1 MRKARIGVDIGG
13 TFTDVV
19 LLDNKKQT
27 FFTKV
32 SSTPARP
39 EAAVLTGVRQ
49 IAETAGIPL
58 KEITEVVHG
67 TTVGSNTLLQKVGAK
82 CGLITTKGFR
92 DVLEIGRVRTPTMF
106 DLSWEK
112 AVPLIA
118 RRYRKEVDERSTADG
133 RILKFVNPDEVI
145 RIGEFF
151 QSEGV
156 ESVAICFLNS
166 YRNPDN
172 EVRAEEILRKRFP
185 DFWITSSI
193 SVLPE
198 IREYERTSTTAVNA
212 YVLPSLRSYFKRL
225 EDGLRDIGVTCP
237 LLISNSN
244 GGLSSARM
252 AQEKP
257 VFFIS
262 SGRSAGVVGAG
273 RLGEAAGEQDLVVFD
288 MGGTTASASLIHKGQ
303 LSRTNEYEFRA
314 GISTPS
320 RFIKA
325 GGYLMRVP
333 TVDVAE
339 VGSGAG
345 SIAHIDKG
353 GLLHVGPISAGAEPG
368 PVCYG
373 IGGARTTVTDANVVL
388 GFLPP
393 VLAGGTLKLDIAGA
407 RSAIDRDLAKSLSL
421 SIEDAAFGVRE
432 VVNINMAR
440 TIKAV
445 TVERGVDPRDFA
457 ILAFGGSGP
466 VHACDLAKTL
476 GITRV
481 IFPKTPGVFTATGML
496 ASKVERYFL
505 RSLTGVLSGRSS
517 SRGLTEASKIR
528 TSDTFVERPGAQ
540 RAGVWGA
547 APGCCTLDDLPVE
560 RLNTMLVEMRS
571 EATTALAEEGY
582 SEGQIACTYELDLRF
597 RGQDFELPIPLPA
610 IVTDEDRSQLREAFL
625 DTYRGIYGY
634 ASSDAVEMVNV
645 RLRASG
651 SSGQE
656 LRFEASSL
664 RKLSSAPSSTR
675 PVYFS
680 RETGWIE
687 TPIYDRASFSGEV
700 RGQLIIQSPDT
711 TIIIPPNAT
720 AAVDAFGNVIAT
732 LN

>member
-19 LLDNKKQT
+19 LLDNKKQS

-49 IAETAGIPL
+49 IAETAGISL
-58 KEITEVVHG
+58 KEITEIVHG

-112 AVPLIA
+112 PVPLIA

-133 RILKFVNPDEVI
+133 RIIKGVNPDEII

-172 EVRAEEILRKRFP
+172 EARAEEILRKHFP
-185 DFWITSSI
+185 NIWITSSI

-212 YVLPSLRSYFKRL
+212 YVLPSMRSYFKRL
-225 EDGLRDIGVTCP
+225 EDGLRDIDVTCP

-288 MGGTTASASLIHKGQ
+288 MGGTTASASLIRKGQ
-303 LSRTNEYEFRA
+303 LSRANEYEFRA

-345 SIAHIDKG
+345 SIAHIDQG

-373 IGGARTTVTDANVVL
+373 IGGTRATVTDANVVL

-393 VLAGGTLKLDIAGA
+393 ALAGGTLKLDIVGA
-407 RSAIDRDLAKSLSL
+407 RSAIDRDLTKSLGL
-421 SIEDAAFGVRE
+421 SIEDAALGVRD
-432 VVNINMAR
+432 VANINMAR

-481 IFPKTPGVFTATGML
+481 IFPSTPGVFTATGML

-505 RSLTGVLSGRSS
+505 RSLTGVL
-517 SRGLTEASKIR
+517 
-528 TSDTFVERPGAQ
+528 
-540 RAGVWGA
+540 
-547 APGCCTLDDLPVE
+547 DDLPVE
-560 RLNTMLVEMRS
+560 RLNTMLAEMRN

-582 SEGQIACTYELDLRF
+582 SEGQIACTYEIDLRF

-610 IVTDEDRSQLREAFL
+610 IVSDEDRLQLREAFL
-625 DTYRGIYGY
+625 DAYRGIYGY
-634 ASSDAVEMVNV
+634 VSSDAVEMVNV
-645 RLRASG
+645 RLSANG

-656 LRFEASSL
+656 LRFEASSAG
-664 RKLSSAPSSTR
+664 KLPSAPISTR
-675 PVYFS
+675 AVYFS

-687 TPIYDRASFSGEV
+687 TSLYDRDMFSGEV
-700 RGQLIIQSPDT
+700 RGPLIIQSPDT
-711 TIIIPPNAT
+711 TIVIPPNAI
-720 AAVDAFGNVIAT
+720 ASVDAFDNVIAT
-732 LN
+732 LS